1 MHVSSE
7 VNLLLANN
15 SVEDIDNNNYEI
27 ADTNLEIFIPDK
39 NTNDDDIIKKSVRN
53 QLEEA
58 IREKKEKFC
67 KFKNSDN
74 ASEPIATNINGEPQG
89 KYPDGRAVIIGDS
102 ILNDIKERFS
112 KKGRVV

>member
-58 IREKKEKFC
+58 IREKK
-67 KFKNSDN
+67 KNSVN
-74 ASEPIATNINGEPQG
+74 
-89 KYPDGRAVIIGDS
+89 
-102 ILNDIKERFS
+102 S
-112 KKGRVV
+112 KTLTMLVSQ